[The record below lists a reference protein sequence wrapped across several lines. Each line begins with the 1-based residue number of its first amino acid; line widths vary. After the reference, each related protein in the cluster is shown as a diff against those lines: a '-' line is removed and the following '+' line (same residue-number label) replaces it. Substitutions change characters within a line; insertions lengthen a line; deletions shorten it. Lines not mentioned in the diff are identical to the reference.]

1 MTAELIR
8 SRRKTLSLQV
18 RPDGSVLVRAPLLTS
33 KREIQR
39 FLDRHTDWVLKQQ
52 ARMLARAAAAELVP
66 QLSGEELNALKKA
79 ARKNLT
85 ARVEAFAA
93 QMGVSYGRISIRH
106 QKSKWGSCSSSGNL
120 NLNCLLMLTPE
131 FVRDY
136 VVVHELSHRKQM
148 NHSPA
153 FWAEVARIL
162 PDYKSA
168 RAWLRENGTAVMDR
182 NPVP

>member
-79 ARKNLT
+79 ARKDLT
-85 ARVEAFAA
+85 AHIDSPSEK
-93 QMGVSYGRISIRH
+93 QMGKLLFLRQSESELPADADTGIR
-106 QKSKWGSCSSSGNL
+106 
-120 NLNCLLMLTPE
+120 
-131 FVRDY
+131 
-136 VVVHELSHRKQM
+136 
-148 NHSPA
+148 A
-153 FWAEVARIL
+153 
-162 PDYKSA
+162 
-168 RAWLRENGTAVMDR
+168 
-182 NPVP
+182 